1 MAYLGCSGAELRYS
15 RSKRC
20 FKLSMQTYIE
30 KLADKFNV
38 RAGSANPNFVEP
50 PILNEQ
56 SAIVNFPYRE
66 MIGSLQW
73 ISTITRPDVAR
84 NVNFLSRFLGKPV
97 TMARVDAGKK
107 IIKYLLSSLRE
118 GISYSPSNEEA
129 FLEDYSEDGDGHK
142 MPKSAHHLFNDAS
155 FASSIDNYY
164 SNSGSVLFVHGT
176 PIAWR
181 SGRQTIRATST
192 TEAEWI
198 AASDGLTWVKLI
210 SCLEFFSSESNI
222 SVKLPKDMLI
232 LRDNK
237 SAVIVAKCQEIKPKS
252 RHYALRMLNV
262 RDEKAR
268 LWLVRTDKMCADAL
282 TKPVSGKQRKLLLGK
297 SSNIPISK

>member
-1 MAYLGCSGAELRYS
+1 
-15 RSKRC
+15 
-20 FKLSMQTYIE
+20 
-30 KLADKFNV
+30 
-38 RAGSANPNFVEP
+38 
-50 PILNEQ
+50 
-56 SAIVNFPYRE
+56 

-84 NVNFLSRFLGKPV
+84 NVNFLSRFLSKPV

-107 IIKYLLSSLRE
+107 IIKYLLTSRRE
-118 GISYSPSNEEA
+118 GISYSPSNEKT
-129 FLEDYSEDGDGHK
+129 FLEDYSEDGDGRS
-142 MPKSAHHLFNDAS
+142 MPKSVHHLFNDAS
-155 FASSIDNYY
+155 FASSIDNHY

-222 SVKLPKDMLI
+222 SLKLPKDMLI
-232 LRDNK
+232 LCDNK
-237 SAVIVAKCQEIKPKS
+237 SAVIVAKCEEIKPKS

-268 LWLVRTDKMCADAL
+268 LWFVRTDKMCADAL

-297 SSNIPISK
+297 SSNIPINRRKATGLRILHMRVPRD

>member
-1 MAYLGCSGAELRYS
+1 M
-15 RSKRC
+15 
-20 FKLSMQTYIE
+20 
-30 KLADKFNV
+30 
-38 RAGSANPNFVEP
+38 P
-50 PILNEQ
+50 Q
-56 SAIVNFPYRE
+56 SV
-66 MIGSLQW
+66 
-73 ISTITRPDVAR
+73 
-84 NVNFLSRFLGKPV
+84 
-97 TMARVDAGKK
+97 
-107 IIKYLLSSLRE
+107 
-118 GISYSPSNEEA
+118 
-129 FLEDYSEDGDGHK
+129 
-142 MPKSAHHLFNDAS
+142 HHLFSDAS

-237 SAVIVAKCQEIKPKS
+237 SAVIVAKCEEIKPKS

-268 LWLVRTDKMCADAL
+268 LWFVRTDKMCADAL

-297 SSNIPISK
+297 SSNIPINK